1 MTTLSLTLPRPR
13 TRPHARERARTRRIP
28 VEGLLIFVAVATFYA
43 LAGAWLD
50 FHMHYM
56 IDDAYARIDNA
67 FDVLFTSDPH
77 LAALGFFWPPLPSFL
92 ELPIIAFKNVWP
104 PLVTQGFAGVI
115 EAALFGAGTVVVIN
129 AGARWAGVVP
139 PLRWLICLAWI
150 ANPMILIYSTEGMSE
165 APFMFFFVA
174 SLVLF
179 LVWTENPRP
188 VYLPVM
194 GALAGL
200 GCLCRNES
208 LIIALLLGAAVIAI
222 GVRRRDSFGNV
233 ENAALMYAL
242 PAAFFVLLW
251 LGTAAILFNDPLY
264 WLHANGIDVL
274 ASKTSATAVANAAAA
289 GSGVSRA
296 QAFDNISVPG
306 FGASASFVLGHSL
319 QLYPGVL
326 AMLAA
331 LGVRMI
337 TRGNRLA
344 LLVLLACGLAIPAVD
359 MLIIQQGLGPFLR
372 YQIAVIPFTFVLA
385 IFLLR
390 GVRGEHGLRSSLV
403 AVGVIAV
410 LALSNV
416 QTAMTISDPS
426 LGQQE
431 APLIDALAAGKPV
444 PEATPVINKIIIG
457 ERITPRILALDR
469 DHGRILCDSS
479 TCFPI
484 VLNAPNPTIFRV
496 TSDRSFQASAAA
508 PLEYRVEYF
517 LVPALQG
524 QGAFDQLNVLYPM
537 LWKDGGGFASLVGV
551 VNGDPSMGQWRLY
564 RIHADPTVVNG

>member
-1 MTTLSLTLPRPR
+1 MTTLALTLPRLRANP
-13 TRPHARERARTRRIP
+13 RARSRAHGRRIP
-28 VEGLLIFVAVATFYA
+28 IEGLVIFVAAATFYS

-77 LAALGFFWPPLPSFL
+77 LAAIGFFWPPLPSFL

-104 PLVTQGFAGVI
+104 PLVTQGYAGVI

-129 AGARWAGVVP
+129 AGARWAGVMA

-150 ANPMILIYSTEGMSE
+150 ANPMVLIYSTQGMSE
-165 APFMFFFVA
+165 APFMFFFAA
-174 SLVLF
+174 SLLVF
-179 LVWTENPRP
+179 LVWSENSRP
-188 VYLPVM
+188 FHLPVM
-194 GALAGL
+194 GTLAGL

-208 LIIALLLGAAVIAI
+208 LIVALVLGAGVIAI
-222 GVRRRDSFGNV
+222 GVRRRESWGNI
-233 ENAALMYAL
+233 ENSALMYAL

-251 LGTAAILFNDPLY
+251 LGSAAILFNDPLY

-296 QAFDNISVPG
+296 VAFDNISVPG

-326 AMLAA
+326 AILAA

-344 LLVLLACGLAIPAVD
+344 LLVLLACGLAIPAID
-359 MLIIQQGLGPFLR
+359 MFIIQKGLGPFLR

-390 GVRGEHGLRSSLV
+390 GVHGERGIRTQVV

-426 LGQQE
+426 IGQQE
-431 APLIDALAAGKPV
+431 APLVDALAAGKPV

-457 ERITPRILALDR
+457 MRITPKILALDK

-484 VLNAPNPTIFRV
+484 VLNAPNPTLFRV
-496 TSDRSFQASAAA
+496 TSDRSFQASTAA

-524 QGAFDQLNVLYPM
+524 QGAFDALNVLYPT
-537 LWKDGGGFASLVGV
+537 LWKNGAGFATLVGV

-564 RIHADPTVVNG
+564 RVHADPTMVNG